1 MIVARGE
8 VEIIAYLSRVVDNNH
23 NNAMLIDRQ
32 LIIVDRKLWE
42 LKDKLM
48 KEFK

>member
-1 MIVARGE
+1 MMVAQDE
-8 VEIIAYLSRVVDNNH
+8 VETIAYLSRIVDNNH
-23 NNAMLIDRQ
+23 NKAMLIDRQ
-32 LIIVDRKLWE
+32 LLIVNKKLWE